1 MLYILDQRLQA
12 QSIPIEKSKRGSR
25 MTFAPM
31 KTLPRVALPDG
42 HDRFRVPMSPPRTV
56 LQDVIATMF
65 SVKFVE
71 EMFKPQELYTNAST
85 RQIFDRIAHSSIMR
99 LNESSMDKVQY
110 YRVAYCCDLVYFESE
125 YVFILLRCF
134 CDFRFR

>member
-1 MLYILDQRLQA
+1 M
-12 QSIPIEKSKRGSR
+12 
-25 MTFAPM
+25 
-31 KTLPRVALPDG
+31 
-42 HDRFRVPMSPPRTV
+42 

-99 LNESSMDKVQY
+99 LNESSMDKVRRR
-110 YRVAYCCDLVYFESE
+110 RVEDLF
-125 YVFILLRCF
+125 FHI
-134 CDFRFR
+134 RFGF